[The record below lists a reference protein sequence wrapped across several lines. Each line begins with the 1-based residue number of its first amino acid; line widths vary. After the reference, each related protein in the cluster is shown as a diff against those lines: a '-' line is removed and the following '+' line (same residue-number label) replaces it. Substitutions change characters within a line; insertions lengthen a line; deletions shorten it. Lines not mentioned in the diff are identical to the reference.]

1 MRRQTTWANGHS
13 SVYKKKK
20 IIIIIVQMFI
30 RHTVST
36 LKAESEVPMIA
47 LDGGKH
53 KICPIYDAD
62 DDDVMV
68 VAVINEAILV

>member
-1 MRRQTTWANGHS
+1 MVET
-13 SVYKKKK
+13 
-20 IIIIIVQMFI
+20 FI

-36 LKAESEVPMIA
+36 LKAESEVLMIA

-53 KICPIYDAD
+53 KMCPIYDAD

-68 VAVINEAILV
+68 VAVMNKAILV

>member
-1 MRRQTTWANGHS
+1 MVIPAFT
-13 SVYKKKK
+13 K
-20 IIIIIVQMFI
+20 IIIIIIIVETFI

-47 LDGGKH
+47 LDVGKH
-53 KICPIYDAD
+53 KMCPIYDAD

-68 VAVINEAILV
+68 VAVMNKAILV